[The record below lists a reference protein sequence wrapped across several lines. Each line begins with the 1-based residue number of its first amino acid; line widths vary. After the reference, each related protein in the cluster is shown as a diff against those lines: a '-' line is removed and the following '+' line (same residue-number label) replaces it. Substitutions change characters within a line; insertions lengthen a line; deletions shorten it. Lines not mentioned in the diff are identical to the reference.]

1 MTIVISEDQFNS
13 EVLQADVPVLVDF
26 FSIWCGPCQRIAPL
40 IDELDAEADGR
51 FRVVLVDAEQE
62 LLLADL
68 YSVERLPTL
77 LVFEQGEVIHRL
89 VGVQEKVAILTALG
103 CSD

>member
-62 LLLADL
+62 LLLANL
-68 YSVERLPTL
+68 YSVETLPTL
-77 LVFEQGEVIHRL
+77 LVFEQGEVTNRL
-89 VGVQEKVAILTALG
+89 HGFQPKATILTALG
-103 CSD
+103 CPE